1 MITTTHTLRYQLK
14 GWKIS
19 IVIMIQKE
27 TKSSKLNKLNK
38 LRVLNKYEADYDL
51 IFKYVSLNI
60 LHNAIKKRKLGEIN
74 KVLIQDAVQI
84 MLH

>member
-27 TKSSKLNKLNK
+27 TKSSKLNKL
-38 LRVLNKYEADYDL
+38 RVLNKYEADYDL

-60 LHNAIKKRKLGEIN
+60 LHNPIKKRKLGEIN
-74 KVLIQDAVQI
+74 KVLIQATVQI

>member
-27 TKSSKLNKLNK
+27 TKSSKLNKL
-38 LRVLNKYEADYDL
+38 RVLNKYEADYDL

-60 LHNAIKKRKLGEIN
+60 LHNQIKKRKLGEIN
-74 KVLIQDAVQI
+74 KVLIQATVQI